1 MFNALTA
8 ASCACVL
15 IEAASMRPVASEN
28 VPKELV
34 NSWRAEDIGGG
45 GAVDALEMV
54 LEIREDGTYGGMG
67 GCNLFTGT
75 FSLSEQTISF
85 GPNEAARA
93 LCAPAVMKHEQRFLG
108 TLQSELTWKVDG
120 VTLTLTGADGT
131 PVMRLLS
138 AEPPSSGVKR

>member
-1 MFNALTA
+1 MLNALTV

-15 IEAASMRPVASEN
+15 IEAASMRPVATEN

-34 NSWRAEDIGGG
+34 NSWRAEDIGSGG
-45 GAVDALEMV
+45 TVDELEMV

-67 GCNLFTGT
+67 GCNPFTGT
-75 FSLSEQTISF
+75 FSLLERTISF
-85 GPNEAARA
+85 GPTEAARA
-93 LCAPAVMKHEQRFLG
+93 LCAAAVMKQEQRFLG

-120 VTLTLTGADGT
+120 VTLTLTAPDGT

-138 AEPPSSGVKR
+138 AGSPASGIAR